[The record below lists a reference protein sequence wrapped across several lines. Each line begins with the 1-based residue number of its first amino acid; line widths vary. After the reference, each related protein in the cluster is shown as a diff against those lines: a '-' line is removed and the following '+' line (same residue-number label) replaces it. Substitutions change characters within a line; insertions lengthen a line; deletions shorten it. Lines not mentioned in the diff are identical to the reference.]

1 MHKRLLLTCPV
12 TMCTTA
18 IPPSDMP
25 RYILLGSGLS
35 VAMAVI
41 PRGHGEAIIL
51 SGSEVWR
58 FQKRRC
64 CPVDAIRSIDL
75 SRKKFKCP
83 HGADGRGLGLGEGL
97 RVFPRNCHAGSIQ
110 LPPQSI
116 AAPRVCIVQSALPPY
131 SPCNHN
137 KREP

>member
-1 MHKRLLLTCPV
+1 MKPSGSKEFDMHKYMPSLTCPV

-18 IPPSDMP
+18 IPPSVVP

-41 PRGHGEAIIL
+41 SRGPGEAIIL

-75 SRKKFKCP
+75 SRP
-83 HGADGRGLGLGEGL
+83 
-97 RVFPRNCHAGSIQ
+97 
-110 LPPQSI
+110 
-116 AAPRVCIVQSALPPY
+116 AL
-131 SPCNHN
+131 
-137 KREP
+137 